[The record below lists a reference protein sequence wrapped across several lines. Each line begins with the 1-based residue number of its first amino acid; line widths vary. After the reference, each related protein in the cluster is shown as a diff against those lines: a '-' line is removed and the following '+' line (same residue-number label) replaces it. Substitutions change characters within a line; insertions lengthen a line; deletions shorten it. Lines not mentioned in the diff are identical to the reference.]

1 MGATSLCLVL
11 VVLLSVGVVAVSRLA
26 TAIRLVA
33 AQGVLLGII
42 PVLLNGG
49 ELGWH
54 LLVFAAGAIAVK
66 AGLMPWLLLRA
77 MREAEVR
84 REQEPFIGFSASLL
98 LAGGLTGAAFL
109 LADGLPIPLPAD
121 SSLLVGSALSTLAV
135 GALVMVS
142 RKKAVTQVLG
152 YLLLENGIFLF
163 GQTLAGS
170 VPALVE
176 LGILL
181 DLLAGVFVMGIAI
194 FHINRA
200 FDHMSVPEL
209 TALRD

>member
-1 MGATSLCLVL
+1 MLNTNGLLAL
-11 VVLLSVGVVAVSRLA
+11 VVLLGVGVLAASRLA
-26 TAIRLVA
+26 TSIRLVA
-33 AQGVLLGII
+33 AQGLLLGLL
-42 PVLLNGG
+42 PPLMHDGFGNLHLVL
-49 ELGWH
+49 
-54 LLVFAAGAIAVK
+54 FALGAIAVK

-84 REQEPFIGFSASLL
+84 REAEPFIGFSASLI
-98 LAGGLTGAAFL
+98 LAGLLVMGAFL
-109 LADGLPIPLPAD
+109 LADELPVPTGGAP
-121 SSLLVGSALSTLAV
+121 LLVGSALATLAL

-152 YLLLENGIFLF
+152 YLLLENGVFLF
-163 GQTLAGS
+163 GQTLTGT
-170 VPALVE
+170 VPVLVE
-176 LGILL
+176 LGIML
-181 DLLAGVFVMGIAI
+181 DVLAGVFVMGIAI

>member
-1 MGATSLCLVL
+1 MGLTNLCLVL
-11 VVLLSVGVVAVSRLA
+11 VVLLSVGVLAGSRLA
-26 TAIRLVA
+26 TSIRLVA
-33 AQGVLLGII
+33 AQGVVLGLMPALLHERDIG
-42 PVLLNGG
+42 V
-49 ELGWH
+49 H
-54 LLVFAAGAIAVK
+54 LLAFAAGAIAVK
-66 AGLMPWLLLRA
+66 GWLMPWLLLRA

-84 REQEPFIGFSASLL
+84 REVEPFIGFSASLL

-109 LADGLPIPLPAD
+109 LADELPIPVPGD
-121 SSLLVGSALSTLAV
+121 SQLLVGAALSTLAI

-142 RKKAVTQVLG
+142 RKTAVTQVLG
-152 YLLLENGIFLF
+152 YLLLENGIYLF
-163 GQTLAGS
+163 GQTLTGS
-170 VPALVE
+170 VPVLVE

-194 FHINRA
+194 FHINRE

>member
-1 MGATSLCLVL
+1 MGATGLCLVL
-11 VVLLSVGVVAVSRLA
+11 VVLLSVGVLAASRLA
-26 TAIRLVA
+26 TSIRLVA
-33 AQGVLLGII
+33 AQGVVLGIL
-42 PVLLNGG
+42 PALLHGG

-54 LLVFAAGAIAVK
+54 LLAFAAGAIAIK

-109 LADGLPIPLPAD
+109 LAEELPIPVPGD
-121 SSLLVGSALSTLAV
+121 WSLLVGASFSTLAI

-152 YLLLENGIFLF
+152 YLLLENGIYLF

-170 VPALVE
+170 LPVLVE

-181 DLLAGVFVMGIAI
+181 DVLAGVFVMGIAI
-194 FHINRA
+194 FHINRE
-200 FDHMSVPEL
+200 FDHMSVPDL
-209 TALRD
+209 TALRG

>member
-1 MGATSLCLVL
+1 MLDTNALLVL
-11 VVLLSVGVVAVSRLA
+11 VVLLGVGVLAASRLA
-26 TAIRLVA
+26 TSIRLVA
-33 AQGVLLGII
+33 AQGVLLG
-42 PVLLNGG
+42 LLPLQLHHGFG
-49 ELGWH
+49 SLH
-54 LLVFAAGAIAVK
+54 LMLFALGAIAVK
-66 AGLMPWLLLRA
+66 AGLMPWLLMRA

-84 REQEPFIGFSASLL
+84 REAEPFIGFSASLIVAGL
-98 LAGGLTGAAFL
+98 LVMGAFL
-109 LADGLPIPLPAD
+109 LADELPVPTGGA
-121 SSLLVGSALSTLAV
+121 SLLVGAALATLAL

-152 YLLLENGIFLF
+152 YLLLENGVFLF
-163 GQTLAGS
+163 GQTLTGT
-170 VPALVE
+170 VPVLVE

-181 DLLAGVFVMGIAI
+181 DVLAGVFVMGIAI